1 MPTDFDVAV
10 LGAGPAGAATSQWL
24 AQGGRQVVLIE
35 RSRFNSPRIG
45 ESLAPAVQPLLA
57 DLGLWPEFLALG
69 PLPSYGTRSLWGG
82 AIPQL
87 HSHLVTPWGCGW
99 HVDRLAFDGMLAHAA
114 RRAGATL
121 LCETT
126 LLRCD
131 KSADGWALTLRER
144 SENGSEDKVSRLAA
158 RIVIDATG
166 RSSRLAPWVGAER
179 FLLDHL
185 VGVAA
190 QFDGIETAAEGY
202 VMVETTADGWW
213 YTAPV
218 PSGRMMVMLMT
229 DSDLCARADLGS
241 LSVWRD
247 RLEAVEATHG
257 RVAGGIPVWGP
268 RVLSA
273 FSQRLRRRDQRAPW
287 LAVGDAALAVDPIS
301 GSGVVRALR
310 TARAGA
316 EAVFALLKGQ
326 TPHPLE
332 LYEADRDRECTTYLH
347 ERAMYYGNE
356 QRWKESPFWQ
366 RRLRAAGQVD
376 PGTGI
381 ANRLT
386 PPLT

>member
-1 MPTDFDVAV
+1 MSTDFDIAV
-10 LGAGPAGAATSQWL
+10 LGAGPAGAATSQRL
-24 AQGGRQVVLIE
+24 AQGSCKVALIE
-35 RSRFNSPRIG
+35 RSRFDSPRIG

-57 DLGLWPEFLALG
+57 DLGVWPQFLALG

-87 HSHLVTPWGCGW
+87 HSHLVTPWSCGW
-99 HVDRLAFDGMLAHAA
+99 HVDRLAFDCMLAEAA

-126 LLRCD
+126 LVRCD

-144 SENGSEDKVSRLAA
+144 SENDSEKQTFRLTA

-179 FLLDHL
+179 FLFDHL
-185 VGVAA
+185 VSVAA
-190 QFDGIETAAEGY
+190 QFDGIETAQEGY
-202 VMVETTADGWW
+202 VMVETSADGWW
-213 YTAPV
+213 YTAPL
-218 PSGRMMVMLMT
+218 PGGRMMVMLMT

-241 LSVWRD
+241 LSVWHN
-247 RLEAVEATHG
+247 RLQAAEATHG
-257 RVAGGIPVWGP
+257 RVAGGIPVWRP
-268 RVLSA
+268 RVFSA
-273 FSQRLRRRDQRAPW
+273 FSQRLRRCEQRAPW
-287 LAVGDAALAVDPIS
+287 LAVGDAALSVDPIS

-310 TARAGA
+310 TARAAA

-326 TPHPLE
+326 PPQPIE
-332 LYEADRDRECTTYLH
+332 VYEADRDRECTTYLH
-347 ERAMYYGNE
+347 ERAMYYGIE
-356 QRWKESPFWQ
+356 QHWKESLFWQ
-366 RRLRAAGQVD
+366 RRLRAAAQVD
-376 PGTGI
+376 PGTGV

>member
-1 MPTDFDVAV
+1 MSTDFDIAV
-10 LGAGPAGAATSQWL
+10 VGAGPAGAATSQRL
-24 AQGGRQVVLIE
+24 AQGGCRVVLIE
-35 RSRFNSPRIG
+35 RSRFNSLRIG

-57 DLGLWPEFLALG
+57 DLGVWPQFLALG

-99 HVDRLAFDGMLAHAA
+99 HVDRLAFDYMLAQAA
-114 RRAGATL
+114 RQAGATL

-126 LLRCD
+126 LVRCD

-144 SENGSEDKVSRLAA
+144 SENGSEEQISQLTA

-179 FLLDHL
+179 FLFDHL
-185 VGVAA
+185 VSVAA
-190 QFDGIETAAEGY
+190 QFDGIETAGEGY

-218 PSGRMMVMLMT
+218 PGRRMMVMLMT

-241 LSVWRD
+241 LSVWHN
-247 RLEAVEATHG
+247 RLQATEATRG

-273 FSQRLRRRDQRAPW
+273 FSQRLRRCEQRAPW

-310 TARAGA
+310 TALAGA
-316 EAVFALLKGQ
+316 EAVFSLLNGQ
-326 TPHPLE
+326 TPHPIE
-332 LYEADRDRECTTYLH
+332 AYEADRDRECTTYLH
-347 ERAMYYGNE
+347 ERAMYYGIE
-356 QRWKESPFWQ
+356 QRWKDSPFWR
-366 RRLRAAGQVD
+366 RRLRAAAQVD
-376 PGTGI
+376 PGTGV

>member
-1 MPTDFDVAV
+1 MSTDFDIAV
-10 LGAGPAGAATSQWL
+10 VGAGPAGAATSQRL
-24 AQGGRQVVLIE
+24 AQGGCEVVLIE
-35 RSRFNSPRIG
+35 RSHFDALRIG

-57 DLGLWPEFLALG
+57 DLGLWPQFLALG

-82 AIPQL
+82 AMPQL

-99 HVDRLAFDGMLAHAA
+99 HVDRLSFDCMLAQAA

-144 SENGSEDKVSRLAA
+144 NEDGSEDKVSRLTA

-190 QFDGIETAAEGY
+190 QFDGLETTAEGY

-218 PSGRMMVMLMT
+218 PGGRMMVMLMT

-241 LSVWRD
+241 LSVWRG

-257 RVAGGIPVWGP
+257 RVAGGTPVWGP

-273 FSQRLRRRDQRAPW
+273 FSQRLLRRGDQRVPW

-310 TARAGA
+310 TARAAA

-326 TPHPLE
+326 TPHPIE
-332 LYEADRDRECTTYLH
+332 LYEADRDRECTTYLQ
-347 ERAMYYGNE
+347 ERAMYYGIE

-366 RRLRAAGQVD
+366 RRLHAAGQVD
-376 PGTGI
+376 PAAGVTTG
-381 ANRLT
+381 
-386 PPLT
+386 